1 MNEWKKIDKTI
12 EEPLLGITVPSKDF
26 AQGEIYVALIETY
39 RFLPQFFYVDIEKYL
54 KQKFKNPQIIYKD
67 ITEQL
72 LFIGD
77 NTGHINSPIYKSV
90 SCSNYMNGFIN
101 GDFIIVHY
109 KDNDYLNLS
118 SEQIK
123 KINRVFGINRIEDI
137 KRTFKFY

>member
-12 EEPLLGITVPSKDF
+12 DISIIGITVPRKDF

-54 KQKFKNPQIIYKD
+54 KEKFKNPQIIYKD
-67 ITEQL
+67 TIEQL

-77 NTGHINSPIYKSV
+77 NTGHVNSPIYKSV

-101 GDFIIVHY
+101 GDFLIIH
-109 KDNDYLNLS
+109 NDYIDLS
-118 SEQIK
+118 SKHVE
-123 KINRVFGINRIEDI
+123 KINKVFGVNRFEDI